1 MRDVGMKCKFIKI
14 NDIYIKYKCIRSVK
28 ASDVAVSIALLDNS
42 LIELAFTKPLDKV
55 YQPFE
60 SMLNKYV
67 QQQFIYKNSTD
78 KGILDLDYI
87 AMNPTAVINR
97 LLSEKFLELLKQVC
111 IDLFT
116 SYGCFANSYK
126 YGGFKQIFKDNIILC
141 SVITDVSVDYY
152 KENTVFI
159 GDVGYKGLKLVYF
172 IDKALYQVSGL
183 EDTKLLDY
191 IISQAEKIKENA
203 KLGVYRC

>member
-1 MRDVGMKCKFIKI
+1 MKCKFVKI

-87 AMNPTAVINR
+87 AMNPTAVINE
-97 LLSEKFLELLKQVC
+97 LLSEKFLELLKQAC

-152 KENTVFI
+152 KENTLFI
-159 GDVGYKGLKLVYF
+159 GDVDYKGLKLVYC
-172 IDKALYQVSGL
+172 IDKSIYDMSGL

-191 IISQAEKIKENA
+191 VISQAEKIKEDA
-203 KLGVYRC
+203 KYGY